1 MRLLIILI
9 TICFSAFRAQADN
22 KTLYQQLDSVIAHRA
37 DYYVLKDKEL
47 KDIKLSAAYITDGE
61 EKLRLYEKLVYGYT
75 PFIYDSAMVYVQKGT
90 HLARQTNNQ
99 VYYNKFQML
108 KARLYVLRGF
118 YLEAKECLEQLN
130 IPPSD
135 TNQNYLYNCAQCALY
150 FNLNAYCENSEFS
163 EHYKKLFNEYIN
175 KALCYYPKRDAQ
187 YYYLKGIQLYYSKG
201 SLHDI
206 STYLK
211 KTMSLSKPN
220 SDMYGMSAYIL
231 SKAYRNNKQFELQER
246 YLLLS
251 AMSNV
256 MTSTKESM
264 SLQDLGLLLYKNK
277 DVDKAQEYISLSLKD
292 ANGVNN
298 RLRRVELYNNFNF
311 ILSAYADKLELQ
323 AVWHKS
329 ALACITVLLGVVVF
343 IMVYVKRKNRLL
355 KQNEQKLN
363 ALTEQLYN
371 INSQQAKDNKALT
384 NSNTELT
391 NSNTELTNSNT
402 ELSKKNTEL
411 TNSNTELTNS
421 NTELSKKNTELTNSN
436 NELTN
441 SNTELSKKNT
451 ELTNSNTE
459 LTNSN
464 SELSKKN
471 TELTNSNT
479 ELTNSNTELS
489 KKNTELTNSNTELT
503 NSNTELS
510 KTNTELTNSNT
521 ELTNSNTELSKKN
534 TELSKTNTELT
545 NSNTELTNSNTELS
559 KTNTK
564 LSKTN
569 TELSKTNTEL
579 SKTNI
584 ELSETNIELT
594 NSNTKLSKTNN
605 ELSKTNTELSKTNTD
620 LSNTN
625 TDLSNT
631 NTELSNS
638 NAELANTIAKREN
651 MANAYINLCYQYIER
666 LDNLRKLVIRK
677 IKANQQQELL
687 SMLSSSKRTVEAN
700 QNFFL
705 QFDKIFLSLYPSFI
719 TELNTLLVP
728 EAQIQ
733 LQNEDELTP
742 NLRVAALI
750 RLGITESA
758 KIAGILSYSPQTI
771 YNYRSAL
778 KNNAIDKNRFEE
790 NLQKLCLT
798 PVRDKK

>member
-1 MRLLIILI
+1 MRLLIIFI

-61 EKLRLYEKLVYGYT
+61 EKLRLYEKLVHGYT

-90 HLARQTNNQ
+90 HLAQQTKHSD
-99 VYYNKFQML
+99 YYNRFQML

-118 YLEAKECLEQLN
+118 YIEAKQCLEQLN

-150 FNLNAYCENSEFS
+150 FNLNTYCENSEFS
-163 EHYKKLFNEYIN
+163 DHYKKLFNEYIN

-187 YYYLKGIQLYYSKG
+187 YYYLKGIQLYYSNG

-231 SKAYRNNKQFELQER
+231 SKAYRKNNQFELQER

-251 AMSNV
+251 AMSDV

-264 SLQDLGLLLYKNK
+264 SLQDVALLLYKNN

-298 RLRRVELYNNFNF
+298 RLRRVDLYNNFNF

-343 IMVYVKRKNRLL
+343 IMVYVRRKNQLL
-355 KQNEQKLN
+355 KQNEQKLK

-384 NSNTELT
+384 NS
-391 NSNTELTNSNT
+391 
-402 ELSKKNTEL
+402 
-411 TNSNTELTNS
+411 
-421 NTELSKKNTELTNSN
+421 
-436 NELTN
+436 
-441 SNTELSKKNT
+441 
-451 ELTNSNTE
+451 
-459 LTNSN
+459 
-464 SELSKKN
+464 
-471 TELTNSNT
+471 
-479 ELTNSNTELS
+479 
-489 KKNTELTNSNTELT
+489 NTELTNSNTELT

-545 NSNTELTNSNTELS
+545 NSNTELTNSNNELS

-605 ELSKTNTELSKTNTD
+605 ELSKTNTD

-666 LDNLRKLVIRK
+666 LENLRKLVIRK

-719 TELNTLLVP
+719 KELNTLLVP

-742 NLRVAALI
+742 SLRVAALI

-790 NLQKLCLT
+790 NLQKLCL
-798 PVRDKK
+798 VY

>member
-22 KTLYQQLDSVIAHRA
+22 KSLYQQLDSVIAHRA
-37 DYYVLKDKEL
+37 EYYALKDKEL
-47 KDIKLSAAYITDGE
+47 QDMKLGATYITDAE
-61 EKLRLYEKLVYGYT
+61 EKLRLYENLVHGYT

-90 HLARQTNNQ
+90 HLAQQTNHSD
-99 VYYNKFQML
+99 YYNKFQML

-118 YLEAKECLEQLN
+118 YIEAKECLEKLN
-130 IPPSD
+130 IPSSD

-150 FNLNAYCENSEFS
+150 FSLNAYCGNSEFS

-187 YYYLKGIQLYYSKG
+187 YYYLKGVQLYYSNG

-220 SDMYGMSAYIL
+220 SDVYGMSAYIL
-231 SKAYRNNKQFELQER
+231 SKAYRNNKQLELQER

-251 AMSNV
+251 AMSDV
-256 MTSTKESM
+256 MTSTNESM
-264 SLQDLGLLLYKNK
+264 SLQDLALLLYKNN
-277 DVDKAQEYISLSLKD
+277 DVDKAQEYISLSLKKD
-292 ANGVNN
+292 ANMTNN
-298 RLRRVELYNNFNF
+298 RLRRVNLFNNFNVL
-311 ILSAYADKLELQ
+311 LSAYTDKLEQQ

-355 KQNEQKLN
+355 KQHEQKLK
-363 ALTEQLYN
+363 ALTEQLYC
-371 INSQQAKDNKALT
+371 INSQQKKDNKALA
-384 NSNTELT
+384 
-391 NSNTELTNSNT
+391 
-402 ELSKKNTEL
+402 
-411 TNSNTELTNS
+411 
-421 NTELSKKNTELTNSN
+421 
-436 NELTN
+436 
-441 SNTELSKKNT
+441 
-451 ELTNSNTE
+451 
-459 LTNSN
+459 
-464 SELSKKN
+464 
-471 TELTNSNT
+471 
-479 ELTNSNTELS
+479 
-489 KKNTELTNSNTELT
+489 
-503 NSNTELS
+503 
-510 KTNTELTNSNT
+510 
-521 ELTNSNTELSKKN
+521 
-534 TELSKTNTELT
+534 
-545 NSNTELTNSNTELS
+545 
-559 KTNTK
+559 
-564 LSKTN
+564 
-569 TELSKTNTEL
+569 
-579 SKTNI
+579 
-584 ELSETNIELT
+584 
-594 NSNTKLSKTNN
+594 
-605 ELSKTNTELSKTNTD
+605 
-620 LSNTN
+620 
-625 TDLSNT
+625 NT
-631 NTELSNS
+631 NTEL
-638 NAELANTIAKREN
+638 ENTIAKREN

-733 LQNEDELTP
+733 LKDENEFTP
-742 NLRVAALI
+742 PVRVAALI

-790 NLQKLCLT
+790 NLQKLCL
-798 PVRDKK
+798 VY

>member
-1 MRLLIILI
+1 MRLLIIFI

-22 KTLYQQLDSVIAHRA
+22 KTLYQQLDSVIAHRV
-37 DYYVLKDKEL
+37 DYYVLKNKEL

-61 EKLRLYEKLVYGYT
+61 EKLRLYEKLVHGYT

-90 HLARQTNNQ
+90 HLAQQTNNQ

-118 YLEAKECLEQLN
+118 YIEAKQCLEQLN

-187 YYYLKGIQLYYSKG
+187 YYYLKGIQLYYSNG

-206 STYLK
+206 STYFK

-231 SKAYRNNKQFELQER
+231 SKAYRKNKQFELQER

-251 AMSNV
+251 AMSDV

-264 SLQDLGLLLYKNK
+264 SLQDVALLLYKNN

-298 RLRRVELYNNFNF
+298 RLRRVDLYNNFNF

-355 KQNEQKLN
+355 KQNEQKLK

-402 ELSKKNTEL
+402 
-411 TNSNTELTNS
+411 
-421 NTELSKKNTELTNSN
+421 
-436 NELTN
+436 
-441 SNTELSKKNT
+441 
-451 ELTNSNTE
+451 
-459 LTNSN
+459 
-464 SELSKKN
+464 ELSKKN

-742 NLRVAALI
+742 SLRVAALI

-790 NLQKLCLT
+790 NLQKLCL
-798 PVRDKK
+798 VY

>member
-1 MRLLIILI
+1 MRLLIIFI
-9 TICFSAFRAQADN
+9 AICFSAFRAQADN

-47 KDIKLSAAYITDGE
+47 KDIKLSAAYITDAE
-61 EKLRLYEKLVYGYT
+61 EKLRLYEKLVHGYT

-118 YLEAKECLEQLN
+118 YIEAKQCLEQLN

-187 YYYLKGIQLYYSKG
+187 YYYLKGVQLYYSNG

-231 SKAYRNNKQFELQER
+231 SKAYRKNKQFELQER

-355 KQNEQKLN
+355 KQNEKKLK

-391 NSNTELTNSNT
+391 NLNTELTNSNTELSKTNTELTNSNT

-436 NELTN
+436 
-441 SNTELSKKNT
+441 
-451 ELTNSNTE
+451 
-459 LTNSN
+459 
-464 SELSKKN
+464 
-471 TELTNSNT
+471 
-479 ELTNSNTELS
+479 
-489 KKNTELTNSNTELT
+489 
-503 NSNTELS
+503 TELS

-521 ELTNSNTELSKKN
+521 DLSKKN

-742 NLRVAALI
+742 SLRVAALI

-790 NLQKLCLT
+790 NLQKLCL
-798 PVRDKK
+798 VY

>member
-1 MRLLIILI
+1 MRLLIIFI

-61 EKLRLYEKLVYGYT
+61 EKLRLYEKLVHGYT

-118 YLEAKECLEQLN
+118 YVEAKQCLEQLN

-135 TNQNYLYNCAQCALY
+135 TNQNYLYNSAQCALY

-187 YYYLKGIQLYYSKG
+187 YYYLKGVQLYYSNG

-231 SKAYRNNKQFELQER
+231 SKAYRKNKQFELQER

-355 KQNEQKLN
+355 KQNEKKLK

-402 ELSKKNTEL
+402 ELSKT
-411 TNSNTELTNS
+411 NTELTNS
-421 NTELSKKNTELTNSN
+421 NTELSKKNTELTNS
-436 NELTN
+436 
-441 SNTELSKKNT
+441 
-451 ELTNSNTE
+451 
-459 LTNSN
+459 
-464 SELSKKN
+464 
-471 TELTNSNT
+471 
-479 ELTNSNTELS
+479 
-489 KKNTELTNSNTELT
+489 NTELTNSNTELT

-521 ELTNSNTELSKKN
+521 ELTNSNTELSKKNTELTNSNTELSKKNTELTNSNTELSKTNTELTNSNTDLSKKN

-605 ELSKTNTELSKTNTD
+605 ELSKTNTELSK
-620 LSNTN
+620 TN

-733 LQNEDELTP
+733 LQDEDELTP
-742 NLRVAALI
+742 SLRVAALI

-790 NLQKLCLT
+790 NLQKLCL
-798 PVRDKK
+798 VY

>member
-22 KTLYQQLDSVIAHRA
+22 KTLYQQLDSVMAHRA

-61 EKLRLYEKLVYGYT
+61 EKLRLYEKLVHGYM

-90 HLARQTNNQ
+90 HLAQQTNNQ
-99 VYYNKFQML
+99 VYYNRFQML
-108 KARLYVLRGF
+108 QARLYVLRGF
-118 YLEAKECLEQLN
+118 YIEAKECLEKLN

-135 TNQNYLYNCAQCALY
+135 THQNYLYNCAQCALY
-150 FNLNAYCENSEFS
+150 FNLNAYCGNSEFS

-187 YYYLKGIQLYYSKG
+187 YYYLKGVQLYYSNG

-206 STYLK
+206 STCFK
-211 KTMSLSKPN
+211 KAMSMSKPN
-220 SDMYGMSAYIL
+220 SDVYGMSAYIL
-231 SKAYRNNKQFELQER
+231 SKAYRKNKQLELQER

-264 SLQDLGLLLYKNK
+264 SLQDVALLLYKNN

-292 ANGVNN
+292 ANVMNN
-298 RLRRVELYNNFNF
+298 RLRRVDLYNNFNV

-343 IMVYVKRKNRLL
+343 IMVYVRRKNRLL
-355 KQNEQKLN
+355 KQNEKKLK

-391 NSNTELTNSNT
+391 NSNTEL
-402 ELSKKNTEL
+402 SKT
-411 TNSNTELTNS
+411 NTELTNS
-421 NTELSKKNTELTNSN
+421 NTELSKK
-436 NELTN
+436 
-441 SNTELSKKNT
+441 
-451 ELTNSNTE
+451 
-459 LTNSN
+459 
-464 SELSKKN
+464 
-471 TELTNSNT
+471 NT

-534 TELSKTNTELT
+534 TELTNSNTELTNSNTELSKKNTELSKTNTELT
-545 NSNTELTNSNTELS
+545 NSNTELTNSNNELS

-605 ELSKTNTELSKTNTD
+605 ELSKTNTELSNSNTD

-625 TDLSNT
+625 TELSNT

-687 SMLSSSKRTVEAN
+687 SMLSSSKRAVEAN

-733 LQNEDELTP
+733 LKDENELTP
-742 NLRVAALI
+742 SLRVAALI

-790 NLQKLCLT
+790 NLQKLCL
-798 PVRDKK
+798 VY

>member
-37 DYYVLKDKEL
+37 DYYVLKEKEL
-47 KDIKLSAAYITDGE
+47 KDIKLSAAYITDAE
-61 EKLRLYEKLVYGYT
+61 EKLRLYEKLVHGYT

-118 YLEAKECLEQLN
+118 YIEAKQCLEQLN

-187 YYYLKGIQLYYSKG
+187 YYYLKGIQLYYSNG

-231 SKAYRNNKQFELQER
+231 SKAYRKNKQFELQER

-355 KQNEQKLN
+355 KQNEQKLK

-402 ELSKKNTEL
+402 ELSKTNTEL
-411 TNSNTELTNS
+411 TNSNT
-421 NTELSKKNTELTNSN
+421 
-436 NELTN
+436 
-441 SNTELSKKNT
+441 
-451 ELTNSNTE
+451 
-459 LTNSN
+459 
-464 SELSKKN
+464 ELSKKN

-489 KKNTELTNSNTELT
+489 KKNTELTNSNTEL
-503 NSNTELS
+503 S

-521 ELTNSNTELSKKN
+521 DLSKKN

-569 TELSKTNTEL
+569 T
-579 SKTNI
+579 
-584 ELSETNIELT
+584 
-594 NSNTKLSKTNN
+594 

-790 NLQKLCLT
+790 NLQKLCL
-798 PVRDKK
+798 VY

>member
-9 TICFSAFRAQADN
+9 AICFSPFRAQADN
-22 KTLYQQLDSVIAHRA
+22 KTLYQQLDSAIAHLA
-37 DYYVLKDKEL
+37 DYYALKDKKL
-47 KDIKLSAAYITDGE
+47 KDIKLSTTYITDAK
-61 EKLRLYEKLVYGYT
+61 EKLRLYEQLVHGYT

-90 HLARQTNNQ
+90 QLAQQTNNL

-108 KARLYVLRGF
+108 KARLYVFRGF
-118 YLEAKECLEQLN
+118 YIEAKECLEKVN

-135 TNQNYLYNCAQCALY
+135 TLQNYLYNSAQCALY
-150 FNLNAYCENSEFS
+150 YSLNAFCENTEFS
-163 EHYKKLFNEYIN
+163 AHYKKLFNEYIN
-175 KALCYYPKRDAQ
+175 KALSYYPKQDAQ
-187 YYYLKGIQLYYSKG
+187 YYYLKGVQLYYSNG

-211 KTMSLSKPN
+211 KSMSLSKPN
-220 SDMYGMSAYIL
+220 SDLYGISAYIL
-231 SKAYRNNKQFELQER
+231 SKAYGKNKQLELQER

-251 AMSNV
+251 AISNV
-256 MTSTKESM
+256 KTSTNESL
-264 SLQDLGLLLYKNK
+264 SLQDVALLLYKNN

-292 ANGVNN
+292 ANVTNN
-298 RLRRVELYNNFNF
+298 RLRRVDLYNNFNF
-311 ILSAYADKLELQ
+311 ILSAYVSKLELQ
-323 AVWHKS
+323 AVWHK
-329 ALACITVLLGVVVF
+329 LVLVCIMVLLGVVVS

-355 KQNEQKLN
+355 KQNEQKLK

-391 NSNTELTNSNT
+391 NSNTEL
-402 ELSKKNTEL
+402 SKE
-411 TNSNTELTNS
+411 
-421 NTELSKKNTELTNSN
+421 
-436 NELTN
+436 
-441 SNTELSKKNT
+441 
-451 ELTNSNTE
+451 
-459 LTNSN
+459 
-464 SELSKKN
+464 N

-489 KKNTELTNSNTELT
+489 KKNTELTNSNTELSKKNTELT

-521 ELTNSNTELSKKN
+521 EL
-534 TELSKTNTELT
+534 SKT
-545 NSNTELTNSNTELS
+545 NTELTNSNTELS
-559 KTNTK
+559 KTNT
-564 LSKTN
+564 
-569 TELSKTNTEL
+569 ELK
-579 SKTNI
+579 
-584 ELSETNIELT
+584 
-594 NSNTKLSKTNN
+594 NS
-605 ELSKTNTELSKTNTD
+605 
-620 LSNTN
+620 N

-687 SMLSSSKRTVEAN
+687 SMLSSSKHSVEAN

-705 QFDKIFLSLYPSFI
+705 QFDKIFLSLYPSFVK
-719 TELNTLLVP
+719 ELNTLLVP

-733 LQNEDELTP
+733 LKDENELTP
-742 NLRVAALI
+742 SLRVAALI

-790 NLQKLCLT
+790 NLQKICL
-798 PVRDKK
+798 VY

>member
-1 MRLLIILI
+1 MRLLIIFI

-61 EKLRLYEKLVYGYT
+61 EKLRLYEKLVHGYA

-118 YLEAKECLEQLN
+118 YVEAKQCLEQLN

-187 YYYLKGIQLYYSKG
+187 YYYLKGVQLYYSNG

-231 SKAYRNNKQFELQER
+231 SKAYRKNKQFELQER

-251 AMSNV
+251 AMSDV

-355 KQNEQKLN
+355 KQNEKKLK

-371 INSQQAKDNKALT
+371 INSQQAQDNKALT

-391 NSNTELTNSNT
+391 NSNTEL
-402 ELSKKNTEL
+402 SKT
-411 TNSNTELTNS
+411 
-421 NTELSKKNTELTNSN
+421 
-436 NELTN
+436 
-441 SNTELSKKNT
+441 
-451 ELTNSNTE
+451 
-459 LTNSN
+459 
-464 SELSKKN
+464 
-471 TELTNSNT
+471 
-479 ELTNSNTELS
+479 
-489 KKNTELTNSNTELT
+489 NTELTNSNTELT

-534 TELSKTNTELT
+534 TELTNSNTELSKTNTELT

-559 KTNTK
+559 KKNTELTNSNTELSK
-564 LSKTN
+564 KNTELTNSNTELSKTNTELTNSNTELSKKN

-790 NLQKLCLT
+790 NLQKLCL
-798 PVRDKK
+798 VY

>member
-61 EKLRLYEKLVYGYT
+61 EKLRLYEKLVHGYT

-118 YLEAKECLEQLN
+118 YIEAKQCLEQLN
-130 IPPSD
+130 ILPSD

-187 YYYLKGIQLYYSKG
+187 YYYLKGIQLYYSNG

-231 SKAYRNNKQFELQER
+231 SKAYRKNKQFELQER

-251 AMSNV
+251 AMSDV

-355 KQNEQKLN
+355 KQNEQKLK

-402 ELSKKNTEL
+402 ELSKT
-411 TNSNTELTNS
+411 NTELTNS
-421 NTELSKKNTELTNSN
+421 NTELSKK
-436 NELTN
+436 
-441 SNTELSKKNT
+441 
-451 ELTNSNTE
+451 
-459 LTNSN
+459 
-464 SELSKKN
+464 
-471 TELTNSNT
+471 NT

-534 TELSKTNTELT
+534 TELTNSNTELTNSNTELSKKNTELSKTNTELT
-545 NSNTELTNSNTELS
+545 NSNTELTNSNNELS

-605 ELSKTNTELSKTNTD
+605 ELSKTNTELSNSNTD

-625 TDLSNT
+625 IELSNT

-666 LDNLRKLVIRK
+666 LENLRKLVIRK

-705 QFDKIFLSLYPSFI
+705 QFDKIFLSLFPSFI

-733 LQNEDELTP
+733 LKDENEFTP
-742 NLRVAALI
+742 PVRVAALI

-790 NLQKLCLT
+790 NLQKLCL
-798 PVRDKK
+798 VY

>member
-47 KDIKLSAAYITDGE
+47 KDIKLSTAYITDGE

-187 YYYLKGIQLYYSKG
+187 YYYLKGVQLYYSKG

-220 SDMYGMSAYIL
+220 SAMYGMSAYIL

-355 KQNEQKLN
+355 KQNEKKLK

-391 NSNTELTNSNT
+391 NSNTEL
-402 ELSKKNTEL
+402 SKTNTEL

-421 NTELSKKNTELTNSN
+421 NT
-436 NELTN
+436 
-441 SNTELSKKNT
+441 
-451 ELTNSNTE
+451 
-459 LTNSN
+459 
-464 SELSKKN
+464 ELSKKN

-534 TELSKTNTELT
+534 TELTNSNTELTNSNTELSKKNTELT

-790 NLQKLCLT
+790 NLQKLCL
-798 PVRDKK
+798 VY

>member
-9 TICFSAFRAQADN
+9 AICFSAFRAQADN
-22 KTLYQQLDSVIAHRA
+22 KSLYQQLDSVIAHRA
-37 DYYVLKDKEL
+37 EYYALKDKEL
-47 KDIKLSAAYITDGE
+47 QDMKLGATYITDAE
-61 EKLRLYEKLVYGYT
+61 EKLRLYEKLVHGYT

-90 HLARQTNNQ
+90 HLAQQTNHSD
-99 VYYNKFQML
+99 YYNKFQML

-118 YLEAKECLEQLN
+118 YIEAKECLEKLN

-187 YYYLKGIQLYYSKG
+187 YYYLKGVQLYYSNG

-220 SDMYGMSAYIL
+220 SDVYGMSAYIL
-231 SKAYRNNKQFELQER
+231 SKAYRNNKQLELQER

-251 AMSNV
+251 AMSDV
-256 MTSTKESM
+256 MTSTNESM
-264 SLQDLGLLLYKNK
+264 SLQDLALLLYKNN

-292 ANGVNN
+292 ANMTNN
-298 RLRRVELYNNFNF
+298 HLRRVNLFNNFNVL
-311 ILSAYADKLELQ
+311 LSAYTDKLEQQ

-355 KQNEQKLN
+355 KQNEQKLK
-363 ALTEQLYN
+363 ALTEQLYC
-371 INSQQAKDNKALT
+371 INSQQKKDNKALA
-384 NSNTELT
+384 
-391 NSNTELTNSNT
+391 
-402 ELSKKNTEL
+402 
-411 TNSNTELTNS
+411 
-421 NTELSKKNTELTNSN
+421 
-436 NELTN
+436 
-441 SNTELSKKNT
+441 
-451 ELTNSNTE
+451 
-459 LTNSN
+459 
-464 SELSKKN
+464 
-471 TELTNSNT
+471 
-479 ELTNSNTELS
+479 
-489 KKNTELTNSNTELT
+489 
-503 NSNTELS
+503 
-510 KTNTELTNSNT
+510 
-521 ELTNSNTELSKKN
+521 
-534 TELSKTNTELT
+534 
-545 NSNTELTNSNTELS
+545 
-559 KTNTK
+559 
-564 LSKTN
+564 
-569 TELSKTNTEL
+569 
-579 SKTNI
+579 
-584 ELSETNIELT
+584 
-594 NSNTKLSKTNN
+594 
-605 ELSKTNTELSKTNTD
+605 
-620 LSNTN
+620 
-625 TDLSNT
+625 NT
-631 NTELSNS
+631 NTEL
-638 NAELANTIAKREN
+638 ENTIAKREN

-733 LQNEDELTP
+733 LKDENEFTP
-742 NLRVAALI
+742 PVRVAALI

-790 NLQKLCLT
+790 NLQKLCL
-798 PVRDKK
+798 VY

>member
-1 MRLLIILI
+1 MRLLIIFI
-9 TICFSAFRAQADN
+9 AICFSAFRAQADN

-47 KDIKLSAAYITDGE
+47 KDIKLSAAYITDAE
-61 EKLRLYEKLVYGYT
+61 EKLRLYEKLVHGYT

-118 YLEAKECLEQLN
+118 YIEAKQCLEQLN

-187 YYYLKGIQLYYSKG
+187 YYYLKGIQLYYSNG

-231 SKAYRNNKQFELQER
+231 SKAYRKNKQFELQER

-355 KQNEQKLN
+355 KQNEQKLK

-391 NSNTELTNSNT
+391 NSNTEL
-402 ELSKKNTEL
+402 SKT
-411 TNSNTELTNS
+411 
-421 NTELSKKNTELTNSN
+421 
-436 NELTN
+436 
-441 SNTELSKKNT
+441 
-451 ELTNSNTE
+451 
-459 LTNSN
+459 
-464 SELSKKN
+464 
-471 TELTNSNT
+471 NT

-510 KTNTELTNSNT
+510 KTNT
-521 ELTNSNTELSKKN
+521 K
-534 TELSKTNTELT
+534 
-545 NSNTELTNSNTELS
+545 
-559 KTNTK
+559 
-564 LSKTN
+564 
-569 TELSKTNTEL
+569 LSKTNTEL

-605 ELSKTNTELSKTNTD
+605 ELSKTNTD

-666 LDNLRKLVIRK
+666 LENLRKLVIRK

-742 NLRVAALI
+742 SLRVAALI

-790 NLQKLCLT
+790 NLQKLCL
-798 PVRDKK
+798 VY

>member
-9 TICFSAFRAQADN
+9 TICLSAFRAQADN
-22 KTLYQQLDSVIAHRA
+22 KTLYQQLGSVIAHRA
-37 DYYVLKDKEL
+37 DYYVLKEKEL
-47 KDIKLSAAYITDGE
+47 KDIKLSAAYITDAE
-61 EKLRLYEKLVYGYT
+61 EKLRLYEKLVHGYT

-118 YLEAKECLEQLN
+118 YIEAKQCFEQLN

-187 YYYLKGIQLYYSKG
+187 YYYLKGIQLYYSNG

-231 SKAYRNNKQFELQER
+231 SKAYRKNKQFELQER

-251 AMSNV
+251 AMSDV

-264 SLQDLGLLLYKNK
+264 SLQDVALLLYKNN

-298 RLRRVELYNNFNF
+298 RLRRVDLYNNFNF

-343 IMVYVKRKNRLL
+343 IMVYVRRKNRLL
-355 KQNEQKLN
+355 KQNEKKLK

-402 ELSKKNTEL
+402 ELSKTNTEL
-411 TNSNTELTNS
+411 TNSNT
-421 NTELSKKNTELTNSN
+421 
-436 NELTN
+436 
-441 SNTELSKKNT
+441 
-451 ELTNSNTE
+451 
-459 LTNSN
+459 
-464 SELSKKN
+464 ELSKKN

-489 KKNTELTNSNTELT
+489 KKNTELTNSNTEL
-503 NSNTELS
+503 S

-521 ELTNSNTELSKKN
+521 DLSKKN

-579 SKTNI
+579 SKTN
-584 ELSETNIELT
+584 
-594 NSNTKLSKTNN
+594 
-605 ELSKTNTELSKTNTD
+605 TD

-625 TDLSNT
+625 TDLSHT

-742 NLRVAALI
+742 SLRVAALI

-790 NLQKLCLT
+790 NLQKLCL
-798 PVRDKK
+798 VY

>member
-22 KTLYQQLDSVIAHRA
+22 KSLYQQLDSVIAHRA
-37 DYYVLKDKEL
+37 EYYALKDKEL
-47 KDIKLSAAYITDGE
+47 QDMKLGATYITDAE
-61 EKLRLYEKLVYGYT
+61 EKLRLYEKLVHGYT

-90 HLARQTNNQ
+90 HLAQQTNHSD
-99 VYYNKFQML
+99 YYNKFQML
-108 KARLYVLRGF
+108 KARLYVFRGF
-118 YLEAKECLEQLN
+118 YIEAKQCLEQLN

-135 TNQNYLYNCAQCALY
+135 THQNYLYNCAQCALY
-150 FNLNAYCENSEFS
+150 FSLNAYCGNSEFS

-187 YYYLKGIQLYYSKG
+187 YYYLKGVQLYYSNG

-220 SDMYGMSAYIL
+220 SDVYGMSAYIL
-231 SKAYRNNKQFELQER
+231 SKAYRNNKQLELQER

-251 AMSNV
+251 AMSDV
-256 MTSTKESM
+256 MTSTNESM
-264 SLQDLGLLLYKNK
+264 SLQDLALLLYKNN

-292 ANGVNN
+292 ANMTNN
-298 RLRRVELYNNFNF
+298 RLRRVNLSNNFNVL
-311 ILSAYADKLELQ
+311 LSAYTDKLEQQ

-355 KQNEQKLN
+355 KQHEQKLK
-363 ALTEQLYN
+363 ALTEQLYC
-371 INSQQAKDNKALT
+371 INSQQKKDNKALA
-384 NSNTELT
+384 
-391 NSNTELTNSNT
+391 
-402 ELSKKNTEL
+402 
-411 TNSNTELTNS
+411 
-421 NTELSKKNTELTNSN
+421 
-436 NELTN
+436 
-441 SNTELSKKNT
+441 
-451 ELTNSNTE
+451 
-459 LTNSN
+459 
-464 SELSKKN
+464 
-471 TELTNSNT
+471 
-479 ELTNSNTELS
+479 
-489 KKNTELTNSNTELT
+489 
-503 NSNTELS
+503 
-510 KTNTELTNSNT
+510 
-521 ELTNSNTELSKKN
+521 
-534 TELSKTNTELT
+534 
-545 NSNTELTNSNTELS
+545 
-559 KTNTK
+559 
-564 LSKTN
+564 
-569 TELSKTNTEL
+569 
-579 SKTNI
+579 
-584 ELSETNIELT
+584 
-594 NSNTKLSKTNN
+594 
-605 ELSKTNTELSKTNTD
+605 
-620 LSNTN
+620 
-625 TDLSNT
+625 NT
-631 NTELSNS
+631 NTEL
-638 NAELANTIAKREN
+638 ENTIAKREN

-733 LQNEDELTP
+733 LKDENEFTP
-742 NLRVAALI
+742 PVRVAALI

-790 NLQKLCLT
+790 NLQKLCL
-798 PVRDKK
+798 VY

>member
-61 EKLRLYEKLVYGYT
+61 EKLRLYEKLVHGYT

-118 YLEAKECLEQLN
+118 YVEAKQCLEQLN

-135 TNQNYLYNCAQCALY
+135 TNQNYLYNSAQCALY

-187 YYYLKGIQLYYSKG
+187 YYYLKGVQLYYSNG

-231 SKAYRNNKQFELQER
+231 SKAYRKNKQFELQER

-355 KQNEQKLN
+355 KQNEKKLK

-436 NELTN
+436 TELTN

-464 SELSKKN
+464 TELSKTN

-489 KKNTELTNSNTELT
+489 KKNTELT

-733 LQNEDELTP
+733 LQDEDELTP
-742 NLRVAALI
+742 SLRVAALI

-790 NLQKLCLT
+790 NLQKLCL
-798 PVRDKK
+798 VY

>member
-1 MRLLIILI
+1 MRLLIIFI

-37 DYYVLKDKEL
+37 DYYVLKEKEL
-47 KDIKLSAAYITDGE
+47 KDIKLSAAYITDAE
-61 EKLRLYEKLVYGYT
+61 EKLRLYEKLVHGYT

-90 HLARQTNNQ
+90 HLAQQTNNQ

-118 YLEAKECLEQLN
+118 YIEAKECLEKLN

-187 YYYLKGIQLYYSKG
+187 YYYLKGVQLYYSNG
-201 SLHDI
+201 PLHDI
-206 STYLK
+206 STCLMK
-211 KTMSLSKPN
+211 AMSLTKPN
-220 SDMYGMSAYIL
+220 SDMYGTSAYVL
-231 SKAYRNNKQFELQER
+231 SKAYRKHQQWDLQER

-251 AMSNV
+251 AMSDV
-256 MTSTKESM
+256 MTSTNESL
-264 SLQDLGLLLYKNK
+264 SLQDLALLLYKNN

-298 RLRRVELYNNFNF
+298 RLRRVDLYNNFNF

-343 IMVYVKRKNRLL
+343 IMVYVRRKNRLL
-355 KQNEQKLN
+355 KQNEQKLK

-402 ELSKKNTEL
+402 ELSKTNTEL
-411 TNSNTELTNS
+411 TNSNT
-421 NTELSKKNTELTNSN
+421 
-436 NELTN
+436 
-441 SNTELSKKNT
+441 
-451 ELTNSNTE
+451 
-459 LTNSN
+459 
-464 SELSKKN
+464 ELSKKN

-534 TELSKTNTELT
+534 TELTNSNTELTNSNTELSKKNTELSKTNTELT
-545 NSNTELTNSNTELS
+545 NSNTELTNSNNELS

-742 NLRVAALI
+742 SLRVAALI

-790 NLQKLCLT
+790 NLQKLCL
-798 PVRDKK
+798 VY

>member
-1 MRLLIILI
+1 MRLLIIFI

-61 EKLRLYEKLVYGYT
+61 EKLRLYEKLVHGYT

-90 HLARQTNNQ
+90 HLALQTNNQ
-99 VYYNKFQML
+99 VYYNTFQML

-118 YLEAKECLEQLN
+118 YIEAKECLEKLN
-130 IPPSD
+130 IPSSD
-135 TNQNYLYNCAQCALY
+135 THQNYLYNCAQCALY

-187 YYYLKGIQLYYSKG
+187 YYYLKGVQLYYSNG

-231 SKAYRNNKQFELQER
+231 SKAYRKNKQFELQER

-251 AMSNV
+251 AMSDV

-355 KQNEQKLN
+355 KQNEKKLK

-402 ELSKKNTEL
+402 ELSKT
-411 TNSNTELTNS
+411 NTELTNS
-421 NTELSKKNTELTNSN
+421 NTELSKK
-436 NELTN
+436 
-441 SNTELSKKNT
+441 
-451 ELTNSNTE
+451 
-459 LTNSN
+459 
-464 SELSKKN
+464 
-471 TELTNSNT
+471 NT

-503 NSNTELS
+503 NSNTELTNS
-510 KTNTELTNSNT
+510 NTELSKKNT

-545 NSNTELTNSNTELS
+545 NSNTELTNSNNELS

-594 NSNTKLSKTNN
+594 NSNTKLSKTNT

-666 LDNLRKLVIRK
+666 LENLRKLVIRK

-705 QFDKIFLSLYPSFI
+705 QFDKIFLSLFPSFI

-733 LQNEDELTP
+733 LKDENEFTP
-742 NLRVAALI
+742 PVRVAALI

-790 NLQKLCLT
+790 NLQKLCL
-798 PVRDKK
+798 VY

>member
-1 MRLLIILI
+1 MRLLIIFI

-22 KTLYQQLDSVIAHRA
+22 KTLYQQLDSVIAHRV
-37 DYYVLKDKEL
+37 DYYVLKNKEL

-61 EKLRLYEKLVYGYT
+61 EKLRLYEKLVHGYT

-90 HLARQTNNQ
+90 HLAQQTNNQ

-118 YLEAKECLEQLN
+118 YIEAKQCLEQLN

-187 YYYLKGIQLYYSKG
+187 YYYLKGIQLYYSNG

-206 STYLK
+206 STYFK

-231 SKAYRNNKQFELQER
+231 SKAYRKNKQFELQER

-251 AMSNV
+251 AMSDV

-264 SLQDLGLLLYKNK
+264 SLQDVALLLYKNN

-298 RLRRVELYNNFNF
+298 RLRRVDLYNNFNF

-355 KQNEQKLN
+355 KQNEQKLK

-402 ELSKKNTEL
+402 ELSKT
-411 TNSNTELTNS
+411 
-421 NTELSKKNTELTNSN
+421 
-436 NELTN
+436 
-441 SNTELSKKNT
+441 
-451 ELTNSNTE
+451 
-459 LTNSN
+459 
-464 SELSKKN
+464 
-471 TELTNSNT
+471 
-479 ELTNSNTELS
+479 
-489 KKNTELTNSNTELT
+489 
-503 NSNTELS
+503 
-510 KTNTELTNSNT
+510 NT

-742 NLRVAALI
+742 SLRVAALI

-790 NLQKLCLT
+790 NLQKLCL
-798 PVRDKK
+798 VY

>member
-1 MRLLIILI
+1 MRLLIIFI

-61 EKLRLYEKLVYGYT
+61 EKLRLYEKLVHGYT

-118 YLEAKECLEQLN
+118 YIEAKECLEKLN
-130 IPPSD
+130 IPSSD

-187 YYYLKGIQLYYSKG
+187 YYYLKGVQLYYSNG

-231 SKAYRNNKQFELQER
+231 SKAYRKNKQFELQER

-251 AMSNV
+251 AMSDV

-355 KQNEQKLN
+355 KQNEKKLK

-371 INSQQAKDNKALT
+371 INSQQAKDNKALTNSNTELTNSNTELSKTNTELT

-421 NTELSKKNTELTNSN
+421 NT
-436 NELTN
+436 
-441 SNTELSKKNT
+441 
-451 ELTNSNTE
+451 
-459 LTNSN
+459 
-464 SELSKKN
+464 ELSKKN

-534 TELSKTNTELT
+534 TELTNSNTELTNSNTELSKKNTELSKTNTELT
-545 NSNTELTNSNTELS
+545 NSNTELTNSNNELS

-605 ELSKTNTELSKTNTD
+605 ELSKTNTELSNSNTD

-625 TDLSNT
+625 IELSNT

-666 LDNLRKLVIRK
+666 LENLRKLVIRK

-705 QFDKIFLSLYPSFI
+705 QFDKIFLSLFPSFI

-733 LQNEDELTP
+733 LKDENEFTP
-742 NLRVAALI
+742 PVRVAALI

-790 NLQKLCLT
+790 NLQKLCL
-798 PVRDKK
+798 VY

>member
-1 MRLLIILI
+1 MRLLIIFI
-9 TICFSAFRAQADN
+9 AICFSAFRAQADN

-47 KDIKLSAAYITDGE
+47 KDIKLSAAYITDAE
-61 EKLRLYEKLVYGYT
+61 EKLRLYEKLVHGYT

-90 HLARQTNNQ
+90 HLAQQTKHSD
-99 VYYNKFQML
+99 YYNRFQML

-118 YLEAKECLEQLN
+118 YIEAKQCLEQLN

-187 YYYLKGIQLYYSKG
+187 YYYLKGIQLYYSNG

-231 SKAYRNNKQFELQER
+231 SKAYRKNKQFELQER

-251 AMSNV
+251 AMSDV

-264 SLQDLGLLLYKNK
+264 SLQDVALLLYKNN

-298 RLRRVELYNNFNF
+298 RLRRVDLYNNFNF

-343 IMVYVKRKNRLL
+343 IMVYVKRKNQLL
-355 KQNEQKLN
+355 KQNEQKLK

-384 NSNTELT
+384 NSNTELTNSNTELTNSNTELSKTNTELT

-436 NELTN
+436 
-441 SNTELSKKNT
+441 
-451 ELTNSNTE
+451 
-459 LTNSN
+459 
-464 SELSKKN
+464 
-471 TELTNSNT
+471 
-479 ELTNSNTELS
+479 
-489 KKNTELTNSNTELT
+489 
-503 NSNTELS
+503 TELS

-521 ELTNSNTELSKKN
+521 DLSKKN

-742 NLRVAALI
+742 SLRVAALI

-790 NLQKLCLT
+790 NLQKLCL
-798 PVRDKK
+798 VY

>member
-22 KTLYQQLDSVIAHRA
+22 KSLYQQLDSVIAHRA
-37 DYYVLKDKEL
+37 EYYALKDKEL
-47 KDIKLSAAYITDGE
+47 QDMKLGATYITDAE
-61 EKLRLYEKLVYGYT
+61 EKLRLYEKLVHGYT

-90 HLARQTNNQ
+90 HLAQQTNHSD
-99 VYYNKFQML
+99 YYNKFQML
-108 KARLYVLRGF
+108 KARLYVFRGF
-118 YLEAKECLEQLN
+118 YIEAKQCLEQLN

-135 TNQNYLYNCAQCALY
+135 THQNYLYNCAQCALY
-150 FNLNAYCENSEFS
+150 FSLNAYCGNTEFS

-187 YYYLKGIQLYYSKG
+187 YYYLKGVQLYYSNG

-220 SDMYGMSAYIL
+220 SDVYGMSAYIL
-231 SKAYRNNKQFELQER
+231 SKAYRNNKQLELQER

-251 AMSNV
+251 AMSDV
-256 MTSTKESM
+256 MTSTNESM
-264 SLQDLGLLLYKNK
+264 SLQDLALLLYKNN
-277 DVDKAQEYISLSLKD
+277 DVDKAQEYISLSLKKD
-292 ANGVNN
+292 ANMTNN
-298 RLRRVELYNNFNF
+298 RLRRVNLFNNFNVL
-311 ILSAYADKLELQ
+311 LSAYTDKLEQQ

-355 KQNEQKLN
+355 KQNEQKLK
-363 ALTEQLYN
+363 ALTEQLYC
-371 INSQQAKDNKALT
+371 INSQQKKDNKALA
-384 NSNTELT
+384 
-391 NSNTELTNSNT
+391 
-402 ELSKKNTEL
+402 
-411 TNSNTELTNS
+411 
-421 NTELSKKNTELTNSN
+421 
-436 NELTN
+436 
-441 SNTELSKKNT
+441 
-451 ELTNSNTE
+451 
-459 LTNSN
+459 
-464 SELSKKN
+464 
-471 TELTNSNT
+471 
-479 ELTNSNTELS
+479 
-489 KKNTELTNSNTELT
+489 
-503 NSNTELS
+503 
-510 KTNTELTNSNT
+510 
-521 ELTNSNTELSKKN
+521 
-534 TELSKTNTELT
+534 
-545 NSNTELTNSNTELS
+545 
-559 KTNTK
+559 
-564 LSKTN
+564 
-569 TELSKTNTEL
+569 
-579 SKTNI
+579 
-584 ELSETNIELT
+584 
-594 NSNTKLSKTNN
+594 
-605 ELSKTNTELSKTNTD
+605 
-620 LSNTN
+620 
-625 TDLSNT
+625 NT
-631 NTELSNS
+631 NTEL
-638 NAELANTIAKREN
+638 ENTIAKREN

-733 LQNEDELTP
+733 LKDENEFTP
-742 NLRVAALI
+742 PVRVAALI

-790 NLQKLCLT
+790 NLQKLCL
-798 PVRDKK
+798 VY

>member
-61 EKLRLYEKLVYGYT
+61 EKLRLYEKLVHGYT

-99 VYYNKFQML
+99 VYYNTFQML

-118 YLEAKECLEQLN
+118 YLEAKQCLEQLN

-187 YYYLKGIQLYYSKG
+187 YYYLKGIQLYYSNG
-201 SLHDI
+201 ALHDI

-355 KQNEQKLN
+355 KQNEQKLK

-402 ELSKKNTEL
+402 ELSKT
-411 TNSNTELTNS
+411 
-421 NTELSKKNTELTNSN
+421 
-436 NELTN
+436 
-441 SNTELSKKNT
+441 
-451 ELTNSNTE
+451 
-459 LTNSN
+459 
-464 SELSKKN
+464 
-471 TELTNSNT
+471 NT

-503 NSNTELS
+503 NS
-510 KTNTELTNSNT
+510 
-521 ELTNSNTELSKKN
+521 
-534 TELSKTNTELT
+534 NTELT

-666 LDNLRKLVIRK
+666 LENLRKLVIRK

-705 QFDKIFLSLYPSFI
+705 QFDKIFLSLFPSFI

-733 LQNEDELTP
+733 LKDENEFTP
-742 NLRVAALI
+742 PVRVAALI

-790 NLQKLCLT
+790 NLQKLCL
-798 PVRDKK
+798 VY

>member
-37 DYYVLKDKEL
+37 DYYVLKEKEL
-47 KDIKLSAAYITDGE
+47 KDIKLSAAYITDAE
-61 EKLRLYEKLVYGYT
+61 EKLRLYEKLVHGYT

-118 YLEAKECLEQLN
+118 YIEAKQCLEQLN

-163 EHYKKLFNEYIN
+163 DHYKKLFNEYIN

-187 YYYLKGIQLYYSKG
+187 YYYLKGVQLYYSNG

-231 SKAYRNNKQFELQER
+231 SKAYRKNKQFELQER

-355 KQNEQKLN
+355 KQNEKKLK

-402 ELSKKNTEL
+402 ELSKTNTEL
-411 TNSNTELTNS
+411 TNL
-421 NTELSKKNTELTNSN
+421 NTELSKT
-436 NELTN
+436 
-441 SNTELSKKNT
+441 
-451 ELTNSNTE
+451 
-459 LTNSN
+459 
-464 SELSKKN
+464 N

-489 KKNTELTNSNTELT
+489 KKNTELTNSNTD
-503 NSNTELS
+503 
-510 KTNTELTNSNT
+510 
-521 ELTNSNTELSKKN
+521 LSKKN

-742 NLRVAALI
+742 SLRVAALI

-790 NLQKLCLT
+790 NLQKLCL
-798 PVRDKK
+798 VY

>member
-1 MRLLIILI
+1 MRLLIIFI

-47 KDIKLSAAYITDGE
+47 KDIKLSAAYITDAE
-61 EKLRLYEKLVYGYT
+61 EKLRLYEKLVHGYT

-118 YLEAKECLEQLN
+118 YIEAKQCLEQLN

-163 EHYKKLFNEYIN
+163 DHYKKLFNEYIN

-187 YYYLKGIQLYYSKG
+187 YYYLKGIQLYYSNG

-231 SKAYRNNKQFELQER
+231 SKAYRKNNQFELQER

-251 AMSNV
+251 AMSDV

-264 SLQDLGLLLYKNK
+264 SLQDVALLLYKNN

-298 RLRRVELYNNFNF
+298 RLRRVDLYNNFNF

-343 IMVYVKRKNRLL
+343 IMVYVRRKNQLL
-355 KQNEQKLN
+355 KQNEKKLK

-384 NSNTELT
+384 NS
-391 NSNTELTNSNT
+391 
-402 ELSKKNTEL
+402 
-411 TNSNTELTNS
+411 
-421 NTELSKKNTELTNSN
+421 
-436 NELTN
+436 
-441 SNTELSKKNT
+441 
-451 ELTNSNTE
+451 
-459 LTNSN
+459 
-464 SELSKKN
+464 
-471 TELTNSNT
+471 
-479 ELTNSNTELS
+479 
-489 KKNTELTNSNTELT
+489 NTELTNSNTELT

-594 NSNTKLSKTNN
+594 NSNTK
-605 ELSKTNTELSKTNTD
+605 LSKTNTELSKTNTD

-742 NLRVAALI
+742 SLRVAALI

-790 NLQKLCLT
+790 NLQKLCL
-798 PVRDKK
+798 VY

>member
-1 MRLLIILI
+1 MRLLIIFI

-61 EKLRLYEKLVYGYT
+61 EKLRLYEKLVHGYA

-118 YLEAKECLEQLN
+118 YVEAKQCLEQLN

-187 YYYLKGIQLYYSKG
+187 YYYLKGVQLYYSNG

-231 SKAYRNNKQFELQER
+231 SKAYRKNKQFELQER

-251 AMSNV
+251 AMSDV

-355 KQNEQKLN
+355 KQNEKKLK

-384 NSNTELT
+384 NSNTELTNSNTELSKTNTELT

-436 NELTN
+436 
-441 SNTELSKKNT
+441 TELSKT
-451 ELTNSNTE
+451 
-459 LTNSN
+459 
-464 SELSKKN
+464 N

-489 KKNTELTNSNTELT
+489 KKNTELTNSNTELSKKNTELT

-521 ELTNSNTELSKKN
+521 DLSKKN

-569 TELSKTNTEL
+569 T
-579 SKTNI
+579 
-584 ELSETNIELT
+584 
-594 NSNTKLSKTNN
+594 

-790 NLQKLCLT
+790 NLQKLCL
-798 PVRDKK
+798 VY

>member
-1 MRLLIILI
+1 MRLLIIFI

-61 EKLRLYEKLVYGYT
+61 EKLRLYEKLVHGYA

-118 YLEAKECLEQLN
+118 YVEAKQCLEQLN

-187 YYYLKGIQLYYSKG
+187 YYYLKGVQLYYSNG

-231 SKAYRNNKQFELQER
+231 SKAYRKNKQFELQER

-251 AMSNV
+251 AMSDV

-355 KQNEQKLN
+355 KQNEKKLK

-391 NSNTELTNSNT
+391 NSNTEL
-402 ELSKKNTEL
+402 
-411 TNSNTELTNS
+411 
-421 NTELSKKNTELTNSN
+421 
-436 NELTN
+436 
-441 SNTELSKKNT
+441 
-451 ELTNSNTE
+451 
-459 LTNSN
+459 
-464 SELSKKN
+464 
-471 TELTNSNT
+471 
-479 ELTNSNTELS
+479 
-489 KKNTELTNSNTELT
+489 
-503 NSNTELS
+503 S

-521 ELTNSNTELSKKN
+521 DLSKKN

-559 KTNTK
+559 NSNTE

-790 NLQKLCLT
+790 NLQKLCL
-798 PVRDKK
+798 VY

>member
-1 MRLLIILI
+1 MRLLIIFI

-47 KDIKLSAAYITDGE
+47 KDIKLSAAYITDAE
-61 EKLRLYEKLVYGYT
+61 EKLRLYEKLVHGYT

-118 YLEAKECLEQLN
+118 YIEAKQCLEQLN

-163 EHYKKLFNEYIN
+163 DHYKKLFNEYIN

-187 YYYLKGIQLYYSKG
+187 YYYLKGIQLYYSNG

-231 SKAYRNNKQFELQER
+231 SKAYRKNNQFELQER

-251 AMSNV
+251 AMSDV

-264 SLQDLGLLLYKNK
+264 SLQDVALLLYKNN

-298 RLRRVELYNNFNF
+298 RLRRVDLYNNFNF

-343 IMVYVKRKNRLL
+343 IMVYVRRKNQLL
-355 KQNEQKLN
+355 KQNEKKLK

-402 ELSKKNTEL
+402 ELSKT
-411 TNSNTELTNS
+411 
-421 NTELSKKNTELTNSN
+421 
-436 NELTN
+436 
-441 SNTELSKKNT
+441 
-451 ELTNSNTE
+451 
-459 LTNSN
+459 
-464 SELSKKN
+464 
-471 TELTNSNT
+471 NT

-489 KKNTELTNSNTELT
+489 KKNTELTNSNTELSKKNTELT

-521 ELTNSNTELSKKN
+521 DLSKKN
-534 TELSKTNTELT
+534 TELSKTNTELTNSNTELT

-569 TELSKTNTEL
+569 T
-579 SKTNI
+579 
-584 ELSETNIELT
+584 
-594 NSNTKLSKTNN
+594 

-742 NLRVAALI
+742 SLRVAALI

-790 NLQKLCLT
+790 NLQKLCL
-798 PVRDKK
+798 VY